1 MNLKAVTLATILGLS
16 APAIADVTFNTS
28 ALAQARA
35 PLGMFQDSE
44 WSITI
49 RYNRN
54 TLNYYAR
61 NLRTDRSL
69 SLRGATVGGN
79 SQRRIYTWINGDH
92 RYQVIWQPSDPDF
105 MRLQVIDPGGTVVL
119 NRLLSR
125 NGD

>member
-1 MNLKAVTLATILGLS
+1 MNIKAIALAAILGLS
-16 APAIADVTFNTS
+16 APALADVTLNTS

-44 WSITI
+44 WSVTI

-61 NLRTDRSL
+61 NLRTDNSL

-79 SQRRIYTWINGDH
+79 NQRRIYTWNNGDH
-92 RYQVIWQPSDPDF
+92 RYQVTWQPSDPDII
-105 MRLQVIDPGGTVVL
+105 RLQVFDPRGRVAL

-125 NGD
+125 SGD